1 MELRQLRYFI
11 KAKEVL
17 NFTEASKQLYISQ
30 STLSQQ
36 IKQLEDEI
44 GVPLFNRLGKRI
56 TLTEA
61 GELFAVYAR
70 NSIKSAGDGLV
81 MIKDLNDLNLGSIS
95 VGVTFAL
102 RNILTKAVIRFSK
115 KFPNIKIKIVFET
128 SAQLLEKLKNAE
140 LDFVLTFKEA
150 AEDETL
156 NYLSVL
162 RSPMSLVVSKKSEYS
177 RKKTI
182 SLNDIAGLPLAL
194 PDSGYSTTQYIND
207 QFKINDIQ
215 PDVLIEINDVPTLL
229 ELVKSGLWCTI
240 LADISVT
247 DDQLAT
253 IPISDENMLR
263 EATIISLRDA
273 YQKKSVKVLQEYLF
287 HDINLIE

>member
-17 NFTEASKQLYISQ
+17 NFTEAAKQLYISQ

-44 GVPLFNRLGKRI
+44 GAPLFNRLGKRI

-70 NSIKSAGDGLV
+70 NSIKSAADGLI
-81 MIKDLNDLNLGSIS
+81 MIKDLSDLNSGSIS

-140 LDFVLTFKEA
+140 LDFVLTFKDA
-150 AEDETL
+150 AEDASL
-156 NYLSVL
+156 NYLLVL
-162 RSPMSLVVSKKSEYS
+162 KSPMSLVISKKSEYS

-182 SLNDIAGLPLAL
+182 LLNDIAGLPLAL

-207 QFKINDIQ
+207 QFKLNDIQ
-215 PDVLIEINDVPTLL
+215 TNVLIEINDVPTLL

-240 LADISVT
+240 LADISVAYEE
-247 DDQLAT
+247 LVT
-253 IPISDENMLR
+253 IPILGENMLR

-273 YQKKSVKVLQEYLF
+273 YQKKSVKVLQEYLL
-287 HDINLIE
+287 HDIN

>member
-70 NSIKSAGDGLV
+70 NSIKSAADGLI
-81 MIKDLNDLNLGSIS
+81 MIKDLSDLNSGSIS

-102 RNILTKAVIRFSK
+102 RNILTKAVTRFST

-128 SAQLLEKLKNAE
+128 STQLLERLKNAE

-150 AEDETL
+150 AEDASL
-156 NYLSVL
+156 KYLSVL
-162 RSPMSLVVSKKSEYS
+162 KSPMSLVVSKKSEYS

-182 SLNDIAGLPLAL
+182 TLNDIVSLPLAL

-215 PDVLIEINDVPTLL
+215 PNVLIEINDVPTLL

-253 IPISDENMLR
+253 IPIIGENMLR

-287 HDINLIE
+287 HDIN